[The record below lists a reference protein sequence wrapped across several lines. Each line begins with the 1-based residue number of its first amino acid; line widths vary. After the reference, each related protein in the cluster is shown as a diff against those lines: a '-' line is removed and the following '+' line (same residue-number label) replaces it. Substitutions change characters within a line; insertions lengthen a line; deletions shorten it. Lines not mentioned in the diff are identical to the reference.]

1 MYYFYYSLLFLLS
14 LLPDRLLYLIGD
26 GFYLLVYY
34 VVGYRKKV
42 VFSNLQIAFPEK
54 TAAERTRIAK
64 DFYHQFINTMI
75 ETILLISMSNQ
86 RFDKRVTSND
96 EVLNRYIDSG
106 KNVQLHTGHF
116 FNWEM
121 VNLGV
126 ARKSLFPFVGIY
138 MSFTNKSFDRIMF
151 RLRKRFNTILI
162 PASDFKDRFHEYV
175 KDKYVLGLVAD
186 QNPAR
191 IDRAY
196 WLSFFNK
203 VTAFTSGPERGARSN
218 DTVVIFISVQQPK
231 RGYYHL
237 HYELITETPRLLPE
251 GELTKIYVAKL
262 EDAIRKNPS
271 NYLWSHRRWK
281 WEYNPTDASQHLI
294 Q

>member
-26 GFYLLVYY
+26 GFYLFVYY
-34 VVGYRKKV
+34 IVGYRKKV
-42 VFSNLQIAFPEK
+42 VFSNLLIAFPDK
-54 TAAERTRIAK
+54 TPDERTRIAK
-64 DFYHQFINTMI
+64 EFYHQFINTMI
-75 ETILLISMSNQ
+75 ETILLISMSNR
-86 RFDKRVTSND
+86 RFDERVTSNA
-96 EVLNRYIDSG
+96 EVLNKYINSG
-106 KNVQLHTGHF
+106 KNVQLHTAHF

-121 VNLGV
+121 INLGV

-151 RLRKRFNTILI
+151 QMRKRFNTILI

-175 KDKYVLGLVAD
+175 KGKYALGLVAD

-191 IDRAY
+191 IDKAY

-203 VTAFTSGPERGARSN
+203 ITAFTSGPERGARAN
-218 DTVVIFISVQQPK
+218 DTVVIFISIQQPK
-231 RGYYHL
+231 RGFYYL

-262 EDAIRKNPS
+262 EEAIRNNPS

-281 WEYNPTDASQHLI
+281 WEYNPADASKRLI

>member
-1 MYYFYYSLLFLLS
+1 
-14 LLPDRLLYLIGD
+14 
-26 GFYLLVYY
+26 
-34 VVGYRKKV
+34 
-42 VFSNLQIAFPEK
+42 
-54 TAAERTRIAK
+54 
-64 DFYHQFINTMI
+64 
-75 ETILLISMSNQ
+75 
-86 RFDKRVTSND
+86 
-96 EVLNRYIDSG
+96 
-106 KNVQLHTGHF
+106 VQLHTGHF

-175 KDKYVLGLVAD
+175 KGKYVLGLVAD

-191 IDRAY
+191 IDKAY
-196 WLSFFNK
+196 WLPFFNK
-203 VTAFTSGPERGARSN
+203 VTAFTSGPERGARAN

-281 WEYNPTDASQHLI
+281 WEYNPNDATQHLI

>member
-42 VFSNLQIAFPEK
+42 VFSNLLIAFPEK
-54 TAAERTRIAK
+54 TPAERTRIAK

-75 ETILLISMSNQ
+75 ETILLISMSNK

-151 RLRKRFNTILI
+151 QLRKRFNTILI
-162 PASDFKDRFHEYV
+162 PASDFKDRFYEYV
-175 KDKYVLGLVAD
+175 KGKYVLGLVAD

-191 IDRAY
+191 IDKAY
-196 WLSFFNK
+196 WLPFFNK
-203 VTAFTSGPERGARSN
+203 ITAFTSGPERGARAN

-237 HYELITETPRLLPE
+237 HYELITETPRELPE

-262 EDAIRKNPS
+262 EEAIRKNPS

-281 WEYNPTDASQHLI
+281 WEYNPEDASQHLI

>member
-14 LLPDRLLYLIGD
+14 LLPDRLLYVIGD

-42 VFSNLQIAFPEK
+42 VFSNLLIAFPEK
-54 TAAERTRIAK
+54 TPAERTRIAK

-75 ETILLISMSNQ
+75 ETILLISMSNR

-151 RLRKRFNTILI
+151 QLRKRFNTILI

-175 KDKYVLGLVAD
+175 KGKYVLGLVAD

-191 IDRAY
+191 IDKAY

-203 VTAFTSGPERGARSN
+203 ITAFTSGPERGARAN

-237 HYELITETPRLLPE
+237 HYELITETPRELPE

-262 EDAIRKNPS
+262 EEAIRKNPS

-281 WEYNPTDASQHLI
+281 WEYNPEDASQHLI
-294 Q
+294 P

>member
-26 GFYLLVYY
+26 GFYLFVYY
-34 VVGYRKKV
+34 IVGYRKKV
-42 VFSNLQIAFPEK
+42 VFSNLLIAFPDK
-54 TAAERTRIAK
+54 TPDERTRIAK
-64 DFYHQFINTMI
+64 EFYHQFINTMI
-75 ETILLISMSNQ
+75 ETILLISMSNR
-86 RFDKRVTSND
+86 RFDKRVTSNA
-96 EVLNRYIDSG
+96 EVLNKYINSG
-106 KNVQLHTGHF
+106 KNVQLHTAHF

-121 VNLGV
+121 INLGV

-151 RLRKRFNTILI
+151 QMRKRFNTILI

-175 KDKYVLGLVAD
+175 KGKYALGLVAD

-191 IDRAY
+191 IDKAY

-203 VTAFTSGPERGARSN
+203 ITAFTSGPERGARAN
-218 DTVVIFISVQQPK
+218 DTVVIFISIQQPK
-231 RGYYHL
+231 RGFYYL

-262 EDAIRKNPS
+262 EEAIRNNPS

-281 WEYNPTDASQHLI
+281 WEYNPADASKRLI

>member
-1 MYYFYYSLLFLLS
+1 
-14 LLPDRLLYLIGD
+14 
-26 GFYLLVYY
+26 
-34 VVGYRKKV
+34 
-42 VFSNLQIAFPEK
+42 
-54 TAAERTRIAK
+54 
-64 DFYHQFINTMI
+64 
-75 ETILLISMSNQ
+75 
-86 RFDKRVTSND
+86 
-96 EVLNRYIDSG
+96 
-106 KNVQLHTGHF
+106 
-116 FNWEM
+116 M

-175 KDKYVLGLVAD
+175 KGKYVLGLVAD

-191 IDRAY
+191 IDKAY

-203 VTAFTSGPERGARSN
+203 VTAFTSGPERGARAN

-251 GELTKIYVAKL
+251 GALTKIYVTKL
-262 EDAIRKNPS
+262 EEAIRKNPS

-281 WEYNPTDASQHLI
+281 WEYNPQDAAQQLI

>member
-26 GFYLLVYY
+26 GFYLFVYY
-34 VVGYRKKV
+34 IVGYRKKV
-42 VFSNLQIAFPEK
+42 VFSNLLIAFPDK
-54 TAAERTRIAK
+54 TPDERTRIAK
-64 DFYHQFINTMI
+64 EFYHQFINTMI
-75 ETILLISMSNQ
+75 ETILLISMSNR
-86 RFDKRVTSND
+86 RFDERVTSNA
-96 EVLNRYIDSG
+96 EVLNKYINSG
-106 KNVQLHTGHF
+106 KNVQLHTAHF

-121 VNLGV
+121 INLGV

-151 RLRKRFNTILI
+151 QMRKRFNTILI

-175 KDKYVLGLVAD
+175 KGKYALGLVAD

-191 IDRAY
+191 IDKAY
-196 WLSFFNK
+196 WLSFLNK
-203 VTAFTSGPERGARSN
+203 ITAFTSGPERGARAN
-218 DTVVIFISVQQPK
+218 DTVVIFISIQQPK
-231 RGYYHL
+231 RGFYYL

-262 EDAIRKNPS
+262 EEAIRNNPS

-281 WEYNPTDASQHLI
+281 WEYNPADASKRLI

>member
-26 GFYLLVYY
+26 GFYLFVYY
-34 VVGYRKKV
+34 IVGYRKKV
-42 VFSNLQIAFPEK
+42 VFSNLLIAFPDK
-54 TAAERTRIAK
+54 TPDERTRIAK
-64 DFYHQFINTMI
+64 EFYHQFINTMI
-75 ETILLISMSNQ
+75 ETILLISMSNR
-86 RFDKRVTSND
+86 RFDKRVTSNA
-96 EVLNRYIDSG
+96 EVLNKYINSG
-106 KNVQLHTGHF
+106 KNVQLHTAHF

-121 VNLGV
+121 INLGV

-151 RLRKRFNTILI
+151 QMRKRFNTILI
-162 PASDFKDRFHEYV
+162 PASHFKDRFHEYV
-175 KDKYVLGLVAD
+175 KGKYALGLVAD

-191 IDRAY
+191 IDKAY

-203 VTAFTSGPERGARSN
+203 ITAFTSGPERGARAN
-218 DTVVIFISVQQPK
+218 DTVVIFISIQQPK
-231 RGYYHL
+231 RGFYYL

-262 EDAIRKNPS
+262 EEAIRNNPS

-281 WEYNPTDASQHLI
+281 WEYNPADASKRLI

>member
-1 MYYFYYSLLFLLS
+1 
-14 LLPDRLLYLIGD
+14 LYLIGD
-26 GFYLLVYY
+26 GFYLFVYY
-34 VVGYRKKV
+34 IVGYRKKV
-42 VFSNLQIAFPEK
+42 VFSNLLIAFPDK
-54 TAAERTRIAK
+54 TPDERTRIAK
-64 DFYHQFINTMI
+64 EFYHQFINTMI
-75 ETILLISMSNQ
+75 ETILLISMSNR
-86 RFDKRVTSND
+86 RFDKRVTSNA
-96 EVLNRYIDSG
+96 EVLNKYINSG
-106 KNVQLHTGHF
+106 KNVQLHTAHF

-121 VNLGV
+121 INLGV

-151 RLRKRFNTILI
+151 QMRKRFNTILI

-175 KDKYVLGLVAD
+175 KGKYALGLVAD

-191 IDRAY
+191 IDKAY

-203 VTAFTSGPERGARSN
+203 ITAFTSGPERGARAN
-218 DTVVIFISVQQPK
+218 DTVVIFISIQQPK
-231 RGYYHL
+231 RGFYYL

-262 EDAIRKNPS
+262 EEAIRNNPS

-281 WEYNPTDASQHLI
+281 WEYNPADASKRLI